1 MIKCRI
7 YGADRGELSLADWR
21 LCGRGFQDEIPA
33 QPRAGVSGRKP
44 QGMEGH
50 SLACR
55 DKVNVMHQE
64 YRVGLLREL
73 RDHQVRFAPR
83 RKRLEQA
90 ERAERLLSELDL
102 AREYPYEFLYY
113 RVTEYRPEENC
124 RKMVRGEDAAH
135 DLRLFVEDVT
145 DSLNLKVEE
154 AQEPVHTV
162 EDLSRMFNVSTKT
175 ISRWRDQGLV
185 SRRFLCEG
193 RKRVGFLHSSVE
205 RFVARNRAR
214 VRRGERFSQ
223 LSDDERAEIIERA
236 RSIAASGANLSE
248 VSRQVAEALGRSVE
262 TIRYTLKN
270 HDRRNVEQAVFPEAK
285 TLLNQ
290 ADKASI
296 YQLYQRGIGVN
307 QLTRQYARTRS
318 SIVRILNEQRGQVIL
333 QLPLDY
339 IDNEAFHRPSQQL
352 QEEILGELPEA
363 IIQPRK
369 VRPPSGLP
377 TYLASLY
384 DVQLLTREQEYH
396 LFRKMNYLKSQASRL
411 RDTLDPSE
419 PSVTTMDEI
428 DRLYQAAVD
437 VKNQI
442 VQANL
447 RLVVSIAKRHMK
459 SSDDFFSLVSDGNM
473 SLFRAVEK
481 FDFSRGNKFSTYA
494 SWAIM
499 KNFARSIPDEFKH
512 KDRFRTTGEEVFMA
526 HEDTR
531 CDHFAQEIA
540 QKQRENQI
548 NRILEQ
554 LDHREQQII
563 IRRFGLDHSHEPLT
577 LKEVGAELGVT
588 KERIR
593 QLEARALTKL
603 REAAT
608 VERIELAE

>member
-1 MIKCRI
+1 
-7 YGADRGELSLADWR
+7 
-21 LCGRGFQDEIPA
+21 
-33 QPRAGVSGRKP
+33 
-44 QGMEGH
+44 
-50 SLACR
+50 
-55 DKVNVMHQE
+55 MHQD
-64 YRVGLLREL
+64 YRIALIREL
-73 RDHQVRFAPR
+73 RDQQVRFAPR
-83 RKRLEQA
+83 GKRLEQA

-102 AREYPYEFLYY
+102 AREYPYEFIYF
-113 RVTEYRPEENC
+113 RVTDFRPEENS
-124 RKMVRGEDAAH
+124 RKIVRGDDAAH

-145 DSLNLKVEE
+145 DSLNLRVEE
-154 AQEPVHTV
+154 AAEPVHTV

-205 RFVARNRAR
+205 RFVARNRER

-223 LSDDERAEIIERA
+223 LSNDERAEIIERA
-236 RSIAASGANLSE
+236 RSIAAGGANLSE

-270 HDRRNVEQAVFPEAK
+270 HDRRNPQQAVFPDSRPVL
-285 TLLNQ
+285 T
-290 ADKASI
+290 DKDKVAI
-296 YQLYQRGIGVN
+296 YQQYLRGVGIN
-307 QLTRQYARTRS
+307 HLTRQYSRARS
-318 SIVRILNEQRGQVIL
+318 SIVRILNEQRALAIME
-333 QLPLDY
+333 LPLDY
-339 IDNEAFHRPSQQL
+339 IDNESFEKPSKKL
-352 QEEILGELPEA
+352 EEEILGELPEA

-369 VRPPSGLP
+369 VKAPGGLP

-396 LFRKMNYLKSQASRL
+396 LFRKMNYLKCRARKL
-411 RDTLDPSE
+411 REKLSPSE
-419 PSVTTMDEI
+419 PSAAIMDEI
-428 DRLYQAAVD
+428 ERTYQTSVD

-459 SSDDFFSLVSDGNM
+459 NSDDFFGLVSDGNM

-481 FDFSRGNKFSTYA
+481 FDYARGNKFSTYA

-499 KNFARSIPDEFKH
+499 KNFARSIPDEFRH

-526 HEDTR
+526 REDTR
-531 CDHFAQEIA
+531 GDHFAEEIA
-540 QKQRENQI
+540 QRQRENQI
-548 NRILEQ
+548 NRILNR

-593 QLEARALTKL
+593 QLEARALSKL
-603 REAAT
+603 REAVN
-608 VERIELAE
+608 VERIDAPE